1 MFPLPLLQRRE
12 IEAGVIAPLFRAFAA
27 EVGEARAREIVGGVI
42 RDLAKQAGCA
52 AAASGNDL
60 AHLKQAIE
68 KWIEGGALELTVL
81 RDDAEAFE
89 FNVTR
94 CRFAEM
100 YARLG
105 LADLGGLLSCARDAA
120 MIDGFNPAIHFERT
134 QTIME
139 GAPHCDFRYRTTS
152 PQRHEASTK
161 THKANQRD

>member
-1 MFPLPLLQRRE
+1 MISLPLLRQRE

-27 EVGEARAREIVGGVI
+27 EVGEERAREIVGGVI

-52 AAASGNDL
+52 AAAGGNDL
-60 AHLKQAIE
+60 AHLKQAVE
-68 KWIEGGALELTVL
+68 KWTEGGALELTVL

-89 FNVTR
+89 FDVTR

-105 LADLGGLLSCARDAA
+105 LADLGGLLSCNRDAA
-120 MIDGFNPAIHFERT
+120 MIEGFNPAIQLTRT

-139 GAPHCDFRYRTTS
+139 GASHCNFRYR
-152 PQRHEASTK
+152 ASVVEPP
-161 THKANQRD
+161 A

>member
-1 MFPLPLLQRRE
+1 MIPLPLLQQRE

-27 EVGEARAREIVGGVI
+27 EVGEERAREIVAGVI
-42 RDLAKQAGCA
+42 RELAKQAGCA

-60 AHLKQAIE
+60 AHLKQAVA
-68 KWIEGGALELTVL
+68 KWTEGGALELTVL
-81 RDDAEAFE
+81 RDDSEAFE

-105 LADLGGLLSCARDAA
+105 LADLGGLLSCNRDAA
-120 MIDGFNPAIHFERT
+120 MIEGFNPEIDFRRT

-139 GAPHCDFRYRTTS
+139 GATHCDFKYRKS
-152 PQRHEASTK
+152 H
-161 THKANQRD
+161 